1 VTLEDVIMPRLR
13 SVDLTDALAVRDAFR
28 WFDGNLGARALV
40 DNACWSLRS
49 AAAKRP
55 LWKQWGGKQ
64 EIDLLWIV
72 TRQKPAL
79 MAAEAAE
86 MCKRHGLRALK
97 VKGGQGLDTDLK
109 AIAEV
114 RAAVGPHVELS
125 MDANRHYPQEG
136 IGAYV
141 RAIADAGVIVVE
153 DPCELAADNDFQ
165 RLQQECSVPLLVD
178 FACTS
183 KEDARLFL
191 DRGAR
196 ALMSKPGRIG
206 LTEALEVDAL
216 CAARGAA
223 VSLGMYYES
232 ALGAALSLQAA
243 AALKSRLVLPPEHSF
258 FLMLT
263 QQVAL
268 GTVTNG
274 RYRLP
279 DEADLSKLVD
289 WEAVKRFKI

>member
-1 VTLEDVIMPRLR
+1 YALLKLVADNGAVGVAEGVVKPTRTGYSPRSLAVTLEDVIMPRLR
-13 SVDLTDALAVRDAFR
+13 GIDLADAVAVRDAFR

-40 DNACWSLRS
+40 DNACWSLRA
-49 AAAKRP
+49 AAAKKP

-79 MAAEAAE
+79 TAAEAAE

-141 RAIADAGVIVVE
+141 RAIADAGVI
-153 DPCELAADNDFQ
+153 
-165 RLQQECSVPLLVD
+165 
-178 FACTS
+178 
-183 KEDARLFL
+183 
-191 DRGAR
+191 
-196 ALMSKPGRIG
+196 
-206 LTEALEVDAL
+206 
-216 CAARGAA
+216 
-223 VSLGMYYES
+223 
-232 ALGAALSLQAA
+232 
-243 AALKSRLVLPPEHSF
+243 
-258 FLMLT
+258 
-263 QQVAL
+263 
-268 GTVTNG
+268 
-274 RYRLP
+274 
-279 DEADLSKLVD
+279 
-289 WEAVKRFKI
+289 